1 MWHKGLEC
9 LAVLGQA
16 KNTLDRNASS
26 LFGLSLVF
34 EWEIILDSQ
43 ESCYILITEEKYVDS
58 LWKFPCLWE
67 LTDLEQGWC
76 DSKDGQQGSSAVFGR
91 PV

>member
-1 MWHKGLEC
+1 MRHKGLEC
-9 LAVLGQA
+9 LAALGQA
-16 KNTLDRNASS
+16 KNTLDRNGRSV
-26 LFGLSLVF
+26 FGVSLVF

-43 ESCYILITEEKYVDS
+43 KSCCTLVREEYVDL
-58 LWKFPCLWE
+58 LWKFPYLWE

-76 DSKDGQQGSSAVFGR
+76 DSKDGQRGSSAGFGR